1 MKLRRGTSIIEIVI
15 ATALISVSII
25 SALSLANH
33 SQKQNSYSITS
44 AQASKY
50 TSQAI
55 DWIRTQRDTLGWST
69 IATKSAADSSDN
81 QATYC
86 LNTLPSSTTNFTD
99 LSPGTCSVDNYISDT
114 IFQRQMIIDTSS
126 QASGILKIS
135 VIVTW
140 MENIARQTRVELELT
155 Q

>member
-50 TSQAI
+50 TSQAT

-69 IATKSAADSSDN
+69 IAAKAVADSSSN
-81 QATYC
+81 LASYC
-86 LNTLPSSTTNFTD
+86 LNTLPASATNFTD
-99 LSPGTCSVDNYISDT
+99 LSPGTCSAGSYISDT
-114 IFQRQMIIDTSS
+114 MFQRQMIIDTSS

-140 MENIARQTRVELELT
+140 MENIARQTSVELELT